1 MRCCFLVLFVCKL
14 YPLKNSIEPEGH
26 KENAMML
33 CTNTLTGKKE
43 EFVAGKHLKMY
54 VCGVTPYDDAHV
66 GHGRCYVAF
75 DLLYRTLRFFGTD
88 VTYCRNFTDID
99 DKIMYRAEKEF
110 GDRLQFQKIA
120 DRYIENFHHDIGKL
134 NCLSPEVE
142 PRVTENIPQI
152 IDFIQQLIDKG
163 YAYQAG
169 NDVYFDI
176 ESDPDYGKLS
186 KQKIED
192 LYAGVRVNVCEDKKN
207 QLDFALWKGEP
218 EGEFWSS
225 PWGYG
230 RPGWHIECSVLA
242 YLNLGEHIDIH
253 GGGLDLIFP
262 HHENE
267 IAQSESLFGAPFSR
281 IWMHNGMVNSNK
293 EKMSKSLGNFFV
305 LRDIYKHFDP
315 MVVRYYFLTHHYRMP
330 IEFSFEGLNS
340 AQKSY
345 ERLIRLLEYKG
356 SSLDGLSGYVTNK
369 DNNPDITPDGLYNLG
384 ELYEDL
390 SCKAQGD
397 YVEQMKDALRDDLN
411 TPRLFGVVFENID
424 IITKHKPVLVGVR
437 DILVNVLG
445 LTLQPLP
452 ERKVELTPEIEA
464 LIDARNKARREKNW
478 ARADELREQLTKLG
492 VDVHD
497 GKM

>member
-1 MRCCFLVLFVCKL
+1 MQF
-14 YPLKNSIEPEGH
+14 
-26 KENAMML
+26 
-33 CTNTLTGKKE
+33 TNTLSGKKE
-43 EFVAGKHLKMY
+43 EFVVGKQLKMY

-75 DLLYRTLRFFGTD
+75 DLLYRMLRSFGTS

-99 DKIMYRAEKEF
+99 DKTMRRAEKEF
-110 GDRLQFQKIA
+110 GDRLRFNEIA
-120 DRYIENFHHDIGKL
+120 DRYIKNFHHDIGKL
-134 NCLSPEVE
+134 NCLSPDVE

-152 IDFIQQLIDKG
+152 IEFIKKLIDKG
-163 YAYQAG
+163 DAYQAG
-169 NDVYFDI
+169 NDVYFQI
-176 ESDPDYGKLS
+176 EKFPEYGKLS

-192 LYAGVRVNVCEDKKN
+192 LYAGVRIDVCQQKKN
-207 QLDFALWKGEP
+207 PLDFALWKSEP

-242 YLNLGEHIDIH
+242 RLNLGEHIDIH

-281 IWMHNGMVNSNK
+281 MWMHNGMVNSNK

-305 LRDIYKHFDP
+305 LRDLYKHFDP
-315 MVVRYYFLTHHYRMP
+315 MVIRYYFLMHHYRMP
-330 IEFSFEGLNS
+330 IEFSFEGLTS

-345 ERLIRLLEYKG
+345 ERLIRLFIVDGVEVAGYHSEIIDRMLEF
-356 SSLDGLSGYVTNK
+356 L
-369 DNNPDITPDGLYNLG
+369 
-384 ELYEDL
+384 
-390 SCKAQGD
+390 Q
-397 YVEQMKDALRDDLN
+397 DDLN
-411 TPRLFGVVFENID
+411 TPGLLGVIFENSTEIAQN
-424 IITKHKPVLVGVR
+424 KHELAAVKN
-437 DILVNVLG
+437 ILVNELG

-452 ERKVELTPEIEA
+452 ERTVELTPEIEA

-478 ARADELREQLTKLG
+478 ARADELRDQLQQLG
-492 VDVHD
+492 FDVHD
-497 GKM
+497 GKI